1 MHTDIIACNGQN
13 SFELQNLK
21 ELTAVL
27 PIALLQVIDGTLQY
41 GHSSTGCWPRYKLCM
56 VR

>member
-1 MHTDIIACNGQN
+1 MHTDIIACDGQN

-41 GHSSTGCWPRYKLCM
+41 WHTSTGCWPRYKLHI